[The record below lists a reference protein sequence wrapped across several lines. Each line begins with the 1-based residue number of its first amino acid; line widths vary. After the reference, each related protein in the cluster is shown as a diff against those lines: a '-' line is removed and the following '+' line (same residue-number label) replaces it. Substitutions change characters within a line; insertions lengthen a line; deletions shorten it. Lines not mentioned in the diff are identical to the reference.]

1 MKIVVAVTA
10 ASGALYARLCLEQ
23 LLRAE
28 EVSEIALVY
37 SAHAREV
44 ADFEGVTLPE
54 DPRIRI
60 FDNDDL
66 FAPPASGS
74 ADYDAMAVVPCSVGT
89 LGRIACG
96 ISQSLIERAADVM
109 LKERRRL
116 VLVVRETP
124 LSLIHL
130 RNMTALTEAGA
141 VVLPAS
147 PGFYAR
153 PSSIEELCRSVT
165 ERVTALLG
173 ISGPRYRWTG
183 EGRSAGRN
191 DSDSENKPTLPD
203 LRRFFV
209 TLPPRKIVN
218 KNIPMATTADIK
230 IGMCIELDGKTFQIV
245 DFQHV
250 KPGKGPAFVRTKLK
264 NLENGRVLENTFSA
278 GAKIEP
284 VRVERRPY
292 QFTYEDDLGAHFM
305 HTETFEEI
313 NIDKNL
319 IDNYDLMADGQIVE
333 VMFHTEKESVLSAE
347 LPPIVDMEVTYTE
360 PGIKGDTASTNSLKP
375 ATVNTGATIKVPLF
389 INTGDKIRVDTRTRE
404 YYERIK

>member
-10 ASGALYARLCLEQ
+10 DSGALYARLCLEQ

-37 SAHAREV
+37 STHASEV
-44 ADFEGVTLPE
+44 ADFEGVTMPE

-96 ISQSLIERAADVM
+96 VSQSLIERAADVM

-153 PSSIEELCRSVT
+153 PSSVEELCRSVA

-191 DSDSENKPTLPD
+191 DSDSEK
-203 LRRFFV
+203 
-209 TLPPRKIVN
+209 
-218 KNIPMATTADIK
+218 
-230 IGMCIELDGKTFQIV
+230 
-245 DFQHV
+245 
-250 KPGKGPAFVRTKLK
+250 
-264 NLENGRVLENTFSA
+264 
-278 GAKIEP
+278 
-284 VRVERRPY
+284 
-292 QFTYEDDLGAHFM
+292 
-305 HTETFEEI
+305 
-313 NIDKNL
+313 
-319 IDNYDLMADGQIVE
+319 
-333 VMFHTEKESVLSAE
+333 
-347 LPPIVDMEVTYTE
+347 
-360 PGIKGDTASTNSLKP
+360 
-375 ATVNTGATIKVPLF
+375 
-389 INTGDKIRVDTRTRE
+389 
-404 YYERIK
+404 

>member
-153 PSSIEELCRSVT
+153 PSSIEELCRAGHGSF
-165 ERVTALLG
+165 RYFRTALPMDRRG
-173 ISGPRYRWTG
+173 TIGGTKRFGFGKIS
-183 EGRSAGRN
+183 
-191 DSDSENKPTLPD
+191 
-203 LRRFFV
+203 RRC
-209 TLPPRKIVN
+209 PIY
-218 KNIPMATTADIK
+218 AD
-230 IGMCIELDGKTFQIV
+230 
-245 DFQHV
+245 
-250 KPGKGPAFVRTKLK
+250 
-264 NLENGRVLENTFSA
+264 FS
-278 GAKIEP
+278 
-284 VRVERRPY
+284 
-292 QFTYEDDLGAHFM
+292 
-305 HTETFEEI
+305 
-313 NIDKNL
+313 
-319 IDNYDLMADGQIVE
+319 
-333 VMFHTEKESVLSAE
+333 
-347 LPPIVDMEVTYTE
+347 
-360 PGIKGDTASTNSLKP
+360 
-375 ATVNTGATIKVPLF
+375 
-389 INTGDKIRVDTRTRE
+389 
-404 YYERIK
+404 

>member
-1 MKIVVAVTA
+1 M
-10 ASGALYARLCLEQ
+10 
-23 LLRAE
+23 
-28 EVSEIALVY
+28 
-37 SAHAREV
+37 
-44 ADFEGVTLPE
+44 PE

-96 ISQSLIERAADVM
+96 VSQSLIERAADVM

-153 PSSIEELCRSVT
+153 PSSVEELCRSVA

-173 ISGPRYRWTG
+173 IFGPRYRWTG

-191 DSDSENKPTLPD
+191 DSDSEK
-203 LRRFFV
+203 
-209 TLPPRKIVN
+209 
-218 KNIPMATTADIK
+218 
-230 IGMCIELDGKTFQIV
+230 
-245 DFQHV
+245 
-250 KPGKGPAFVRTKLK
+250 
-264 NLENGRVLENTFSA
+264 
-278 GAKIEP
+278 
-284 VRVERRPY
+284 
-292 QFTYEDDLGAHFM
+292 
-305 HTETFEEI
+305 
-313 NIDKNL
+313 
-319 IDNYDLMADGQIVE
+319 
-333 VMFHTEKESVLSAE
+333 
-347 LPPIVDMEVTYTE
+347 
-360 PGIKGDTASTNSLKP
+360 
-375 ATVNTGATIKVPLF
+375 
-389 INTGDKIRVDTRTRE
+389 
-404 YYERIK
+404 

>member
-153 PSSIEELCRSVT
+153 PLSIEELCRSVT

-191 DSDSENKPTLPD
+191 DSDSEK
-203 LRRFFV
+203 
-209 TLPPRKIVN
+209 
-218 KNIPMATTADIK
+218 
-230 IGMCIELDGKTFQIV
+230 
-245 DFQHV
+245 
-250 KPGKGPAFVRTKLK
+250 
-264 NLENGRVLENTFSA
+264 
-278 GAKIEP
+278 
-284 VRVERRPY
+284 
-292 QFTYEDDLGAHFM
+292 
-305 HTETFEEI
+305 
-313 NIDKNL
+313 
-319 IDNYDLMADGQIVE
+319 
-333 VMFHTEKESVLSAE
+333 
-347 LPPIVDMEVTYTE
+347 
-360 PGIKGDTASTNSLKP
+360 
-375 ATVNTGATIKVPLF
+375 
-389 INTGDKIRVDTRTRE
+389 
-404 YYERIK
+404 